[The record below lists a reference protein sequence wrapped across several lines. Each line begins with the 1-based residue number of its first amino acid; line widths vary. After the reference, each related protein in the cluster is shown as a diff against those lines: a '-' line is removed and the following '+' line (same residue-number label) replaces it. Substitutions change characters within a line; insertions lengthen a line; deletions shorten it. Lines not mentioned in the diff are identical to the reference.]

1 MQSYMSLPHTY
12 YFQRET
18 VFINIIIIIPFYYSL
33 PSAHYFCPSQ
43 DLPFLKQSVDT
54 SPSSDIIV
62 LMQLFP
68 LSAWLPSFLFP
79 SVQVLIGIF
88 HPSKNV
94 DLNVFIDLFIIQQNS
109 VDSIF
114 NVNKNICLRM
124 RALPVSWLYLC
135 ALTKWMTQILLV
147 GLKPAFSLTVFIES
161 PPLTI
166 KVNLEAQCKRSNFV
180 SQSLVPE
187 SQGLGLTVAEAKE
200 ASGSCSFSKHLLR
213 RWHPPV
219 PPPQRPSLY
228 SSPLLPHP
236 TCSQEIF
243 NK

>member
-1 MQSYMSLPHTY
+1 MSPPHTY

-33 PSAHYFCPSQ
+33 PSAHYFCPPQ

-79 SVQVLIGIF
+79 SVQVLIGTF
-88 HPSKNV
+88 HLSKNV
-94 DLNVFIDLFIIQQNS
+94 DLNVFIDLLFITQQHS

-114 NVNKNICLRM
+114 NVNENICLRM

-135 ALTKWMTQILLV
+135 ALTKWMTQIVLV
-147 GLKPAFSLTVFIES
+147 GLKPAFSLSVFIES

-166 KVNLEAQCKRSNFV
+166 KVNLEARCRRSDFV
-180 SQSLVPE
+180 SQSLVPG
-187 SQGLGLTVAEAKE
+187 SRGLGLTVAETR
-200 ASGSCSFSKHLLR
+200 ASGSCSFSTPLPC
-213 RWHPPV
+213 RWCPPV
-219 PPPQRPSLY
+219 PPPWRPSLY